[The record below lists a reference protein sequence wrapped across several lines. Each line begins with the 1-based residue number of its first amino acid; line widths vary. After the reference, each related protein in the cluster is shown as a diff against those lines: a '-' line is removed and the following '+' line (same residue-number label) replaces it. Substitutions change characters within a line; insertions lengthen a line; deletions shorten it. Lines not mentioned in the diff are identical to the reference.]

1 MILHLCRLAWN
12 RRRTNLL
19 LVGEL
24 TLVFLIVA
32 LIGVRWVLFAV
43 ESLKPLGFEYEDV
56 WAVRMDWPD
65 PTEEQESALWNT
77 IELVRREIQALGPV
91 ESVALA
97 EQSPFGG
104 PGVWINLRA
113 VNISRQ
119 GLETLGLQLHSGR
132 WFEPEDEAQ
141 SGNRHPVVLD
151 LRLSRAL
158 FGNQDPLGEIID
170 PDEIRKRFGQGGY
183 TIQNITLPEITKLVV
198 VGVVEDCIYYGKQG
212 SGKGV
217 PGTLFFFFSNAS
229 GSSIGPGVHLLVKTP
244 LGTGPDFGE
253 KLRSEVR
260 AVVPVDQ
267 TIRFRVG
274 SLGDKRDRN
283 QARQVEVLKTTA
295 LLSSLLMLMVTLGLT
310 GIMWQNVRR
319 RTREIGVRRAVG
331 AVGGN
336 VYGLFLGEL
345 AVLATAAIALGC
357 VPIVQF
363 DLANLIVGGSYHS
376 HAVMQLGLGLSIV
389 PISDGWIPTHVLVA
403 GLAAGASILYLL
415 VLLCGL
421 YPSWLAARVRP
432 AEALHHD

>member
-24 TLVFLIVA
+24 ALVFLIVA
-32 LIGVRWVLFAV
+32 LMGVGWVLFAV

-56 WAVRMDWPD
+56 WGVNLGWHERVSD
-65 PTEEQESALWNT
+65 PTEEQGPAFWNT
-77 IELVRREIQALGPV
+77 FELVRREIQMLGFV

-104 PGVWINLRA
+104 PGVWNGITA
-113 VNISRQ
+113 VNISRE

-132 WFEPEDEAQ
+132 WFGPEDEAQ
-141 SGNRHPVVLD
+141 SGNGHPVVLD

-158 FGNQDPLGEIID
+158 FGNQDPVGKIID
-170 PDEIRKRFGQGGY
+170 PDKIRERPGQDRYVTVNMMHPRFG
-183 TIQNITLPEITKLVV
+183 KLVV
-198 VGVVEDCIYYGKQG
+198 VGVVEECLYYGGQG
-212 SGKGV
+212 SEKEV
-217 PGTLFFFFSNAS
+217 PGTLFFFFSNAI
-229 GSSIGPGVHLLVKTP
+229 GSSIKSHGPDAHLLVKIP
-244 LGTGPDFGE
+244 SGTGPDFGE
-253 KLRSEVR
+253 KLRNKVR
-260 AVVPVDQ
+260 AVVPADQ
-267 TIRFRVG
+267 AIRFKVN
-274 SLGDKRDRN
+274 SLAEMRDRN
-283 QARQVEVLKTTA
+283 QARQVENLKNTA

-319 RTREIGVRRAVG
+319 RTKEIGVRRAVG

-345 AVLATAAIALGC
+345 AVLATAAILLGC
-357 VPIVQF
+357 VPIIQF
-363 DLANLIVGGSYHS
+363 DLHHFLDS
-376 HAVMQLGLGLSIV
+376 
-389 PISDGWIPTHVLVA
+389 WIPTHVLIA

>member
-24 TLVFLIVA
+24 ALVFLIVA
-32 LIGVRWVLFAV
+32 LMGVGWVLFAV
-43 ESLKPLGFEYEDV
+43 ESLKPLGFEYENV
-56 WAVRMDWPD
+56 WAANLGLHDRIPD
-65 PTEEQESALWNT
+65 PTEEQGPAFWNT
-77 IELVRREIQALGPV
+77 VELVRREIQALGSV

-97 EQSPFGG
+97 EQPPFGG
-104 PGVWINLRA
+104 PGVWNGITA

-141 SGNRHPVVLD
+141 SGNWHPVVLD

-158 FGNQDPLGEIID
+158 FGNQDPLGKIID
-170 PDEIRKRFGQGGY
+170 TDEIRERSGQDRY
-183 TIQNITLPEITKLVV
+183 VTVNMTLPGFTKLVV
-198 VGVVEDCIYYGKQG
+198 VGVVEDCSYYGKQG
-212 SGKGV
+212 SGKEFR
-217 PGTLFFFFSNAS
+217 GTLFSFFSTALARSIAS
-229 GSSIGPGVHLLVKTP
+229 HGPEVHLLVKTP
-244 LGTGPDFGE
+244 FGTGPDFGE
-253 KLRSEVR
+253 ELRSKVR

-267 TIRFRVG
+267 AIRFRVD
-274 SLGDKRDRN
+274 SLADVRDTN
-283 QARQVEVLKTTA
+283 QARQVEKLKTTA

-319 RTREIGVRRAVG
+319 RTREIGIRRAVG
-331 AVGGN
+331 AVRGN

-345 AVLATAAIALGC
+345 AVLATAAIALCC

-363 DLANLIVGGSYHS
+363 DIANHFL
-376 HAVMQLGLGLSIV
+376 
-389 PISDGWIPTHVLVA
+389 DGWIPTHVLVA

-432 AEALHHD
+432 AEALHHE